1 MVDLSRRSM
10 LTGSWRN
17 ASNGILPPWA
27 RETTYFLAHCLRC
40 DACIQA
46 CEADIL
52 QRGAGGY
59 PSVEFQTGRVQLLL
73 CLCAGLYR
81 IAFSSAPHQGLG
93 SGFYAHGKLPR
104 QAIG

>member
-52 QRGAGGY
+52 QRGAG
-59 PSVEFQTGRVQLLL
+59 
-73 CLCAGLYR
+73 
-81 IAFSSAPHQGLG
+81 
-93 SGFYAHGKLPR
+93 
-104 QAIG
+104 

>member
-52 QRGAGGY
+52 
-59 PSVEFQTGRVQLLL
+59 
-73 CLCAGLYR
+73 
-81 IAFSSAPHQGLG
+81 
-93 SGFYAHGKLPR
+93 
-104 QAIG
+104 

>member
-52 QRGAGGY
+52 QRGTGGY
-59 PSVEFQTGRVQLLL
+59 PSVDFKRGECSF
-73 CLCAGLYR
+73 CYACAQACTESL
-81 IAFSSAPHQGLG
+81 F
-93 SGFYAHGKLPR
+93 LPR
-104 QAIG
+104 HT

>member
-59 PSVEFQTGRVQLLL
+59 PSVDFKRGECSFVMPVRRPVPNLSFFRATPGP
-73 CLCAGLYR
+73 G
-81 IAFSSAPHQGLG
+81 I
-93 SGFYAHGKLPR
+93 
-104 QAIG
+104 

>member
-1 MVDLSRRSM
+1 MVFTPYGSVSLWKGDIMVDLSRRSM

-52 QRGAGGY
+52 
-59 PSVEFQTGRVQLLL
+59 
-73 CLCAGLYR
+73 
-81 IAFSSAPHQGLG
+81 
-93 SGFYAHGKLPR
+93 
-104 QAIG
+104 